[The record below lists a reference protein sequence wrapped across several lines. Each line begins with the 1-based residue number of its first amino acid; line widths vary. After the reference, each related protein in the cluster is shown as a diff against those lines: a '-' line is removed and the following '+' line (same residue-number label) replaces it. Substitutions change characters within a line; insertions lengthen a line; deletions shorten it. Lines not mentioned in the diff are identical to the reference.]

1 MSMIS
6 EQVKSLRDV
15 AGAYKHNGL
24 SLILREAA
32 DTIEVLSAKLAAE
45 NMERSDRYY
54 AGNRK
59 LEAGDIVQHFKRET
73 VKDKEHSMEY
83 LYVIESIATHTET
96 REKLVVYRALYKND
110 ENSVHF
116 NVFARPYDMFM
127 SEVDHEKY
135 PNIKQ
140 KYRFELFEH
149 DRS

>member
-6 EQVKSLRDV
+6 EQVKYLREFDCFGTV
-15 AGAYKHNGL
+15 KQTML
-24 SLILREAA
+24 EAA
-32 DTIEVLSAKLAAE
+32 DTTEALSAKLEEASV
-45 NMERSDRYY
+45 ERSDRYY
-54 AGNRK
+54 AGKRK
-59 LEAGDIVQHFKRET
+59 LEVGDIVQHFKRET

-83 LYVIESIATHTET
+83 LYIIESIATHTET

-110 ENSVHF
+110 ENGVHF

-135 PNIKQ
+135 PDIKQ